1 MEYRSGGTGGAHPG
15 VDISPDLSPRAKP
28 YCGVKCQIWVVTNH
42 QYGISKLIPK
52 TSFRNETSDG
62 FTECRLFSQAQLLR
76 AHWSRMWE
84 ISILL
89 RSNDHGN

>member
-1 MEYRSGGTGGAHPG
+1 MKETASSDILVNNGTNSNSY
-15 VDISPDLSPRAKP
+15 ICYPDLGSDK
-28 YCGVKCQIWVVTNH
+28 Y
-42 QYGISKLIPK
+42 QYGISKLIPQ
-52 TSFRNETSDG
+52 TSFCNETSDG
-62 FTECRLFSQAQLLR
+62 FTECWLFSLAQLR

>member
-1 MEYRSGGTGGAHPG
+1 MRKKNHERDGWHILVNKGTNSNSY
-15 VDISPDLSPRAKP
+15 VCYPDLGSDN
-28 YCGVKCQIWVVTNH
+28 Y
-42 QYGISKLIPK
+42 QYGISKLIPQ

-76 AHWSRMWE
+76 AHWSKMWE

-89 RSNDHGN
+89 RSNDHGS

>member
-1 MEYRSGGTGGAHPG
+1 M
-15 VDISPDLSPRAKP
+15 
-28 YCGVKCQIWVVTNH
+28 TNH
-42 QYGISKLIPK
+42 QYGISKLIPQ

-62 FTECRLFSQAQLLR
+62 FTECRLFSQAQLR

-89 RSNDHGN
+89 SSNDRGN